1 MNTVS
6 TVAARTRLL
15 AFLRAATAEAHGG
28 LDASFSALP
37 LDSRAGFARFLV
49 GHAIGWTA
57 LGPQLRDFAAREL
70 DTPVPDYAA
79 LLAQDLAEMDIDTAV
94 LPRIE
99 PPAAACPVAVSYVL
113 AGSRMGI
120 AMIRR
125 QPTWAAETGRAGRYL
140 ADPSGPDLFRA
151 LRDWMDGPAGD
162 EVDRDAAARAACGAF
177 AVFAHAFDL
186 SAETAGAAE

>member
-1 MNTVS
+1 MDTVS
-6 TVAARTRLL
+6 TVAARTGLL
-15 AFLRAATAEAHGG
+15 AFLRAATADAHRG

-57 LGPQLRDFAAREL
+57 LGAQLRTFAAREL

-79 LLAQDLAEMDIDTAV
+79 L
-94 LPRIE
+94 PRIA
-99 PPAAACPVAVSYVL
+99 PPAAECPVAVSYVL

-125 QPTWAAETGRAGRYL
+125 QPTWAGETGRSGRYL

-177 AVFAHAFDL
+177 AVFADAFVL